1 MTTLLERAV
10 NILSD
15 VARVTRTP
23 SLTDT
28 DDSGPSDAPLLSP
41 PPVPSPTLPATT
53 KVRNS
58 LLVDTSSE
66 PMSGLKSPSSPTTTR
81 LDSPRTHVRTN
92 SRASSMLFF
101 LQRPIVVA
109 LSQLGVLANLLRYLT
124 WHEFRSLVMTSRA
137 VRAALDVDEH
147 MDVILA
153 RFVPGYRYGVRP
165 PNQIRVSLDDLE
177 TFSEQPHPAAHISLH
192 LYPTHAL
199 TVVDSLMSMM
209 QLVSGTTE
217 RFQSFAAAHSRFVLL
232 LRSRMLAAPN
242 PPEIDDS
249 AVVSAAAAT
258 KDATATRQLTFP
270 APLFC
275 ATLTDQ
281 PRSQSPSQNTTSI
294 QLTLRR
300 RLSAST
306 TSLSSIFG
314 LSAKSS
320 RKKRPPPPPA
330 PVSRRSSIFVSA
342 NKRASTYGGHPQRSR
357 STPPQTA
364 GRSEDGDL
372 SVLKPP
378 RPFYRRHASLP
389 GSSAS
394 STRGSLGVLSES
406 VAEHS
411 GSSTIDHTHIPLPV
425 GPHDPL
431 YAAIRRRAPVLRVFA
446 PTDTLSPGAI
456 KACEALVYRAGLW
469 DWMIPGD
476 IVCNLGYVPRSETDQ
491 PQSSQT
497 PKVDEFGAVGVGSFA
512 SLLGDTQP
520 EDPRGWLIFTGK
532 MLVPY
537 FPPAP
542 PPPDIDALRLPGPAY
557 YAHLGPPTAGLVYAL
572 KIPRISS
579 GRTMRL
585 ERSAGLVRGTRG
597 VARVWRW
604 VWVAEFRVERT
615 ENMGDEWAG
624 DWVLEGMGTREG
636 EKVLLNAME
645 GEDMRFWEF
654 VREKSGNG
662 RIWLRLVDTPALS
675 VLDAGSAVVLPGV
688 VADEAKDSS

>member
-15 VARVTRTP
+15 VVHVTRTP

-53 KVRNS
+53 KPRHS

-66 PMSGLKSPSSPTTTR
+66 PMPGPKSLSSPTLTR

-92 SRASSMLFF
+92 SQASSMMFF
-101 LQRPIVVA
+101 LQRPIIIA
-109 LSQLGVLANLLRYLT
+109 LSQLGILTNLLRYLT
-124 WHEFRSLVMTSRA
+124 WHEFRSLVMTSRT
-137 VRAALDVDEH
+137 VRAALDVDER

-165 PNQIRVSLDDLE
+165 PNQIRVSVDDLE
-177 TFSEQPHPAAHISLH
+177 TFILSQHISLH

-199 TVVDSLMSMM
+199 SVVDSLMDMM
-209 QLVSGTTE
+209 QLVSGTTK
-217 RFQSFAAAHSRFVLL
+217 RFQSLTAAHSRIVLL
-232 LRSRMLAAPN
+232 LRSRVLAAPN

-249 AVVSAAAAT
+249 AVVSAAAAS

-275 ATLTDQ
+275 ATLVDQ
-281 PRSQSPSQNTTSI
+281 PKSRAPSQKTTST
-294 QLTLRR
+294 QLTKQRLRR

-306 TSLSSIFG
+306 TSLSSLLGI
-314 LSAKSS
+314 SA
-320 RKKRPPPPPA
+320 RKRPLPPPA
-330 PVSRRSSIFVSA
+330 PVSRRSSIFISA
-342 NKRASTYGGHPQRSR
+342 NKRASTYGGHPPRSR

-364 GRSEDGDL
+364 SRSEDGDL
-372 SVLKPP
+372 SALKPP

-394 STRGSLGVLSES
+394 SIRGSLGVVSES
-406 VAEHS
+406 AAEHPN
-411 GSSTIDHTHIPLPV
+411 SSTIDHTHIPLPA

-431 YAAIRRRAPVLRVFA
+431 YAAVRGRAPVLRVFV
-446 PTDTLSPGAI
+446 PTDTLSPSAI
-456 KACEALVYRAGLW
+456 KACEALLYRAGLW

-476 IVCNLGYVPRSETDQ
+476 IVCNLGYVPRSETNQ

-497 PKVDEFGAVGVGSFA
+497 PKIDEFGVVGSFGN
-512 SLLGDTQP
+512 LLGEQP

-532 MLVPY
+532 LLVPY

-572 KIPRISS
+572 KIPHISS
-579 GRTMRL
+579 ERRMRL
-585 ERSAGLVRGTRG
+585 ERSAGLVGSRWG

-604 VWVAEFRVERT
+604 VWVAKFRVERT

-636 EKVLLNAME
+636 EKVLLNAMD

-662 RIWLRLVDTPALS
+662 RIWLRLVDAPALS
-675 VLDAGSAVVLPGV
+675 ISDAASAVVPPNV